1 MTSTPRTNLPLN
13 SPLSLFAIM
22 QEHLQLVDQVA
33 DADGEV
39 TPELETALGLN
50 GDQLQAKATSVAYV
64 IKTVDY
70 NIDVLDKEIARLQE
84 LKTKAAK
91 AKEFLMQR
99 LSEAMQLFG
108 IERLDGGNIK
118 LFFRKSE
125 AVEIFAQPYL
135 PDEFLEW
142 KDPIPNKK
150 KIKEAIKAGEEVPG
164 ARLITRQNLQIK

>member
-64 IKTVDY
+64 IKTVEY
-70 NIDVLDKEIARLQE
+70 NMDILDKEIARLQE

-118 LFFRKSE
+118 LFFRKST
-125 AVEIFAQPYL
+125 AVVVTDQAQIP
-135 PDEFLEW
+135 EQFLRW
-142 KDPIPNKK
+142 KEPEVDKT
-150 KIKEAIKAGEEVPG
+150 KIKEAFKAGEEVPG
-164 ARLITRQNLQIK
+164 ARIITKQNLQIK